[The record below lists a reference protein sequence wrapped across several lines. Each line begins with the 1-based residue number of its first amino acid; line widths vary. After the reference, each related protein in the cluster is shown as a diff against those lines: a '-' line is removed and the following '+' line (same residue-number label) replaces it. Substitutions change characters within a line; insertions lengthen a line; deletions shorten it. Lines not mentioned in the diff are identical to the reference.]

1 MNGQMV
7 ARTASR
13 TNSTGR
19 KPGEASEEALE
30 YYGDSAFHR
39 CQRMRPAAKPAA
51 REMTLSMPPGS
62 KSAPFCF
69 SALEFTSTTQT
80 LFGAPGK
87 SMTEKVNYIVA
98 QTATYPT
105 TVYVTG
111 DAGNHTTYE
120 FSTKDKMFMDISALC
135 TYQRQ

>member
-1 MNGQMV
+1 VKKLLSITAILLSTVVSACGQPPNPLLGKW
-7 ARTASR
+7 A
-13 TNSTGR
+13 
-19 KPGEASEEALE
+19 
-30 YYGDSAFHR
+30 
-39 CQRMRPAAKPAA
+39 
-51 REMTLSMPPGS
+51 LSMPPGS

-69 SALEFTSTTQT
+69 SALESTSTTQT

-87 SMTEKVNYIVA
+87 SMTEKVNYIAA
-98 QTATYPT
+98 QTATCPT

-120 FSTKDKMFMDISALC
+120 FSTKDKMLIDISALC